1 MKEFSMAGHSHWANI
16 QHKKGIADAK
26 RGKLWSKLSRL
37 ILIAAR
43 SGGGDPI
50 TNLKLRYAIDKA
62 RAVSMPKDNIEY
74 AIKKGT
80 GELEG
85 LVMEEL
91 TYEGF
96 GPAGT
101 AIMVE
106 LVTDNRNRTNG
117 EIRKVFEKGGGNMG
131 SSGCA
136 AHFFERKGVFSIDS
150 KVADEEKLMNVAL
163 DAGADDIKQEGDHF
177 TVTCE
182 PAAFSKVQDALSKN
196 NISTISAEV
205 SQIPKMQVDV
215 DAEAARKITK
225 LLDALDD
232 NDDVQ
237 NVYCNVNI
245 PAEVLAEMEKG

>member
-1 MKEFSMAGHSHWANI
+1 MAGHSHWANI
-16 QHKKGIADAK
+16 QHKKGIADTK

-101 AIMVE
+101 AIIVE

-131 SSGCA
+131 NSGCA

-196 NISTISAEV
+196 NISTVSAEV

-215 DAEAARKITK
+215 DAEAARKITR